1 MNALATPGICSASQ
15 MGTSEVESS
24 FGKWKSIMHQNST
37 AIVNDMPGA
46 SSLPDLLKEADKRV
60 GTLGAEFEADRARL
74 DQLLQRLR
82 EQRCYLAVLGQFK
95 RGKSTLVNALLGKAV
110 LPTAVVPLTSIPTF
124 LHGGEQLAARVLFD
138 NGKPEERFTG
148 PDAGALAE
156 FLARFVT
163 ESANPH
169 NRLGVRQVEAT
180 YPAPVLAKGVA
191 LIDTPGIGSTF
202 RHNTEATI
210 NFLPQCDAALFVVS
224 ADPPITEI
232 EVEFLKL
239 AHRKLARLFFIL
251 NKVDYLDAD
260 ERGAAV
266 AFLQQVLCEQV
277 GFASPPPVL
286 CVSARQGL
294 AARWN
299 ADSAAWQHSGMAGI
313 EHQIVDFLLTE
324 KTEVINRALCR
335 QADDMLADVQRRLKL
350 TVHSLQMPLA
360 DLDERIR
367 LFEESLTK
375 IEEQRI
381 VLMDRLSRDEERLSG
396 LVKKRANQLLPKSRK
411 FLEGVVRACA
421 DQHGAK
427 WSEEPTREAI
437 AAAIPGFF
445 EREFGE
451 AHELCEQ
458 ELREALLP
466 HRRRANELITA
477 VHHLVEK
484 LFDVPFAPQQ
494 QEISLAKAELP
505 YWRTHQWRFTSIG
518 DIPPSRIDQWFPQRW
533 RHARIRRRIM
543 EQVEY
548 LVTRNIGDLRWSTL
562 ENLKRSV
569 ESFRNTLN
577 DNIQQTIQT
586 TCCALDFALR
596 RRTEDSTTVAPEIAR
611 LASAVADLQALRKR
625 LAPR

>member
-1 MNALATPGICSASQ
+1 MNTLATSGICSASQ

-37 AIVNDMPGA
+37 AIVNDTPGA

-110 LPTAVVPLTSIPTF
+110 LPTSVVPLTSIPTF

-138 NGKPEERFTG
+138 NGKPEEQFSG

-180 YPAPVLAKGVA
+180 YPAPVLAKGLA

-224 ADPPITEI
+224 ADPPITEV

-260 ERGAAV
+260 ERQVAV

-286 CVSARQGL
+286 CVSARRAWPL
-294 AARWN
+294 AGTQIPPPGNTAAWRGSN
-299 ADSAAWQHSGMAGI
+299 TRSLTSCSQRKQRCLIERCPDKRTTCLPMCSAASNSPCIPCKCRWPTSTIASG
-313 EHQIVDFLLTE
+313 
-324 KTEVINRALCR
+324 C
-335 QADDMLADVQRRLKL
+335 
-350 TVHSLQMPLA
+350 S
-360 DLDERIR
+360 
-367 LFEESLTK
+367 
-375 IEEQRI
+375 
-381 VLMDRLSRDEERLSG
+381 
-396 LVKKRANQLLPKSRK
+396 
-411 FLEGVVRACA
+411 
-421 DQHGAK
+421 
-427 WSEEPTREAI
+427 
-437 AAAIPGFF
+437 
-445 EREFGE
+445 
-451 AHELCEQ
+451 
-458 ELREALLP
+458 
-466 HRRRANELITA
+466 RRA
-477 VHHLVEK
+477 
-484 LFDVPFAPQQ
+484 
-494 QEISLAKAELP
+494 
-505 YWRTHQWRFTSIG
+505 
-518 DIPPSRIDQWFPQRW
+518 
-533 RHARIRRRIM
+533 
-543 EQVEY
+543 
-548 LVTRNIGDLRWSTL
+548 
-562 ENLKRSV
+562 
-569 ESFRNTLN
+569 
-577 DNIQQTIQT
+577 
-586 TCCALDFALR
+586 
-596 RRTEDSTTVAPEIAR
+596 
-611 LASAVADLQALRKR
+611 
-625 LAPR
+625 